1 MGMNKTRWAPL
12 SWVILSLSFL
22 AGCATDYNR
31 NGDPLTGAPPAP
43 PQPAAAALGKPAP
56 PPAPP
61 PVSSTAAGSTAALAS
76 GVRPGGV
83 NSGLRIGEAP
93 TPNSVPTRQPTA
105 TLTGATLPVTPG
117 RAVSYEQAQAQLT
130 SRGVKWQWLEQKP
143 DTQEWRFMCRLPSR
157 ANPNLN
163 RTYEAKGPTHLAAVQ
178 AVLDQ
183 MDREGAGN

>member
-1 MGMNKTRWAPL
+1 MGMNKTRWARL
-12 SWVILSLSFL
+12 SWVTLSLSFL
-22 AGCATDYNR
+22 AGCATDYRR
-31 NGDPLTGAPPAP
+31 NGDPLTGAPPLPVAP
-43 PQPAAAALGKPAP
+43 APAALGKPAP
-56 PPAPP
+56 PPPP
-61 PVSSTAAGSTAALAS
+61 PVGSTAAGSTAALAS

-93 TPNSVPTRQPTA
+93 VPSSVPPRQPGA
-105 TLTGATLPVTPG
+105 TLTGATMPVTGG
-117 RAVSYEQAQAQLT
+117 RAISYEQAQALLT

-143 DTQEWRFMCRLPSR
+143 DTGEWRFMCRLPSR
-157 ANPNLN
+157 ANPNLH